1 MKYTKEDYMEL
12 IRLVNEFT
20 EGDNSPEAKRLR
32 RTIYVNVKAELLA
45 QFILD
50 VHELLS
56 KKEDP
61 D

>member
-1 MKYTKEDYMEL
+1 MEL